1 MKERTG
7 DLLRPVRLGQVR
19 NTIKSLKKR
28 IPLPFYAL
36 FSKFRERQQIMGYLG
51 SVQVRI
57 AIKSSKIGSP
67 GVPHPFISLFFNENS
82 KEWFLKELPYPIFS

>member
-67 GVPHPFISLFFNENS
+67 GVPLSFISLFLMKIRKNGF
-82 KEWFLKELPYPIFS
+82 